1 MEQEIY
7 TAEHFNK
14 MPIITY
20 FHELINDITSA
31 SEKIENVILVLIT
44 RKGYGLLKT
53 MMKFEPMLEKHVCES
68 KLRCISDR
76 YILKLANEK
85 EEIEGKKVYIFDDTI
100 TNGNN
105 MFYYYCMFKKKGAT
119 KVIPNVFIASTE
131 FLAKMAKNKKE
142 TYKENSEY
150 IEKAKLTE
158 FKRIYKQQDEQKN
171 FPGLLNSFY
180 NDFKFKMV
188 LSADEVAKFSI
199 QETLWFQENL
209 NPMVMDLPVFRYE
222 DEKKEREI
230 ILTGEEF
237 KRICTSTS
245 KWQFVKNSYNV
256 LDQEVRC
263 DFFQLNDE
271 LIYRQFHNLFFNFV
285 VKCKFIECEQGIKVV
300 FIPFAM
306 IKSGSMTDVWRCF
319 CSLLS
324 DTEYYRHILSY
335 TPKATNEVLPNEE
348 SELDEDVILD
358 LFKRN
363 HNISRGV
370 FRAII
375 FSLSNYIG
383 YLFQEKLT
391 EEIGKTIYFDTKYLG
406 DHCDEIFVRTF
417 EDEYSKLDKNEYV
430 KKIAAIKN
438 SSFSVASIGYDGIS
452 EKETASEQKVELCVR
467 ERILAGR
474 NEMESRKM
482 KIATIEELEEELGR
496 KYRFQSEEQKR
507 LYLTKALIL
516 LLELSCSGNEIVV
529 GNKDDMI
536 YRGFRAGEN
545 SEILMPDGLKWVY
558 PYFYAF
564 YFYRDSSFFVDN
576 YEKFRRWMRDRFYS
590 QEYVDTLISQMSLDF
605 YLKYYDRVKE
615 INLHEQILN
624 KAYVLRD
631 YWADNMTSEC
641 KDFIEQAFWSVK
653 KWGDQIHAEGVG
665 QLSYSEI

>member
-14 MPIITY
+14 KPIITY
-20 FHELINDITSA
+20 FHELINDISFA

-53 MMKFEPMLEKHVCES
+53 MMKFEPMLEKHVHES
-68 KLRCISDR
+68 GLHYISDR

-105 MFYYYCMFKKKGAT
+105 MFYYYCMFKKKGAAQ
-119 KVIPNVFIASTE
+119 VIPNVFIASTE
-131 FLAKMAKNKKE
+131 FLAKMAKYKKE
-142 TYKENSEY
+142 TYKGNSDY
-150 IEKAKLTE
+150 IEQAKLME
-158 FKRIYKQQDEQKN
+158 FKRIYKEQEDQQEK
-171 FPGLLNSFY
+171 FSGLLNSFY

-188 LSADEVAKFSI
+188 LSADEAAKFSI

-230 ILTGEEF
+230 ILTEEEF

-263 DFFQLNDE
+263 DFFQLNDD

-285 VKCKFIECEQGIKVV
+285 VKCKFIECEQGIKIV

-319 CSLLS
+319 CSLLG

-335 TPKATNEVLPNEE
+335 ATKTTNEEN
-348 SELDEDVILD
+348 ELDEDVILD

-406 DHCDEIFVRTF
+406 DHCDKDFVSTF
-417 EDEYSKLDKNEYV
+417 ENEYSKLNKNEYV
-430 KKIAAIKN
+430 RRIADIKN
-438 SSFSVASIGYDGIS
+438 SGFSTV
-452 EKETASEQKVELCVR
+452 
-467 ERILAGR
+467 
-474 NEMESRKM
+474 
-482 KIATIEELEEELGR
+482 
-496 KYRFQSEEQKR
+496 
-507 LYLTKALIL
+507 LI
-516 LLELSCSGNEIVV
+516 
-529 GNKDDMI
+529 
-536 YRGFRAGEN
+536 
-545 SEILMPDGLKWVY
+545 
-558 PYFYAF
+558 
-564 YFYRDSSFFVDN
+564 
-576 YEKFRRWMRDRFYS
+576 
-590 QEYVDTLISQMSLDF
+590 
-605 YLKYYDRVKE
+605 
-615 INLHEQILN
+615 
-624 KAYVLRD
+624 
-631 YWADNMTSEC
+631 
-641 KDFIEQAFWSVK
+641 
-653 KWGDQIHAEGVG
+653 
-665 QLSYSEI
+665 